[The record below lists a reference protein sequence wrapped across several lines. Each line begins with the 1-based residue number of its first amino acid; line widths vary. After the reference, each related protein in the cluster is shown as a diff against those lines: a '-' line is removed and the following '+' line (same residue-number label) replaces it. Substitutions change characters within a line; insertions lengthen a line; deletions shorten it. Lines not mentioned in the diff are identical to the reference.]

1 MNLCLKA
8 KAGKVSV
15 ASQIRPKTGEWLAL
29 TMEQCS
35 DLLLS
40 LFGKLVFDQC
50 PITLRTA
57 VTRSAQ
63 ARHNPGALT
72 MVTRTDSFS
81 AGEGKFPHHILTFL
95 RCGNQTPRHI
105 GLCVGCWLLSG
116 QRREF
121 CYFPGCILGVVFRMP
136 MTASCLYFLKPKGY
150 LESRGTSRASSPSIL
165 STQQRRKWL
174 HSVLCNKPTVD

>member
-105 GLCVGCWLLSG
+105 GLCVGCWL
-116 QRREF
+116 
-121 CYFPGCILGVVFRMP
+121 
-136 MTASCLYFLKPKGY
+136 
-150 LESRGTSRASSPSIL
+150 
-165 STQQRRKWL
+165 
-174 HSVLCNKPTVD
+174 